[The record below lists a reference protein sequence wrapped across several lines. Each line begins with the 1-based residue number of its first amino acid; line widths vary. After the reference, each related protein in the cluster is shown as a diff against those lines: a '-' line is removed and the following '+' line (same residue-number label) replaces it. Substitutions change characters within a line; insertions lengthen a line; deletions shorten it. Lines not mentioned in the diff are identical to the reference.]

1 MCQWK
6 FFVFKYSAKTSAKI
20 AFIAPE
26 ISLVASRV
34 RSVRVSSGASRLW
47 TSSAFLGIDLAMVW
61 PSFGWVVFISQDNE
75 QRSSATLAERYNVD
89 SLFQGT
95 AAQRS
100 AGRLV
105 APQARCQIGRASCR
119 ERVKIAVGAGS

>member
-1 MCQWK
+1 
-6 FFVFKYSAKTSAKI
+6 SAKTSAKI

-47 TSSAFLGIDLAMVW
+47 TSSAFLGFDLAMIR
-61 PSFGWVVFISQDNE
+61 PSFEWVVFISQDNE
-75 QRSSATLAERYNVD
+75 QRRSAKLPERYNVD
-89 SLFQGT
+89 SLLQGT

-100 AGRLV
+100 GQTPGCPTGKMSVL
-105 APQARCQIGRASCR
+105 P
-119 ERVKIAVGAGS
+119 